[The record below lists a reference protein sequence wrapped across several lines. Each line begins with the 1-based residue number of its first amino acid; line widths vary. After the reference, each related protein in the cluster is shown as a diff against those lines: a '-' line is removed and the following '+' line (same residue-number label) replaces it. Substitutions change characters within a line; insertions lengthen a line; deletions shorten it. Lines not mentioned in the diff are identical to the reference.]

1 MINKV
6 TLLGVLGR
14 DPEVRHAANGN
25 AVANLSVA
33 TSETWNDK
41 TTGERQE
48 KTEWHRVVVF
58 GKLAEIAERYLVKGS
73 QVYLEGKLQT
83 RKWQADDGSDRYTTE
98 VVLDYNGVMKM
109 LGGKKGGNTGGGQ
122 EQAGGYAQPQV
133 QRPAQGGYQQQAP
146 AQRPAQG
153 GYQQQAPAQ
162 AAAGYKVDDFDMED
176 DVPF

>member
-6 TLLGVLGR
+6 TLLGALGR
-14 DPEVRHAANGN
+14 DPEVRHAANGS

-41 TTGERQE
+41 QSGERKE

-58 GKLAEIAERYLVKGS
+58 GKLAEIAEQYLSKGS

-109 LGGKKGGNTGGGQ
+109 LGGKKGGNGDSGGYQ

-133 QRPAQGGYQQQAP
+133 QRPAQ
-146 AQRPAQG
+146 
-153 GYQQQAPAQ
+153 APAQ
-162 AAAGYKVDDFDMED
+162 AATGYKADDFDLDEEA
-176 DVPF
+176 PF